1 MNVAIFGAEQV
12 SQTIAEF
19 IEKNYNPW
27 LEKNNKMPLNIAA
40 YVIGGVKVNPPVHV
54 IGDKVVLNFEQFAA
68 LYHKKLIHKIIFPRE
83 NLMGV
88 APYLIHLKTL
98 GIEAEDV
105 CLTRRTNVEFY
116 MRDFIEIYPYAKYLP
131 YLEFRIADHCNLNC
145 KSCAEFSSLV
155 KKSHFP
161 NLQKFTRD
169 FEQLHEFIDDIGAI
183 HILGGEPLL
192 NPEINE
198 YIKLSRRLYPQSL
211 IKIVTNGFLLLNM
224 PDEFFDTLREC
235 NALISISYYFPLE
248 NKIENIKKFLD
259 AKGISYN
266 LSDDKPRATF
276 FVNTCLKPKD
286 DATKLTICD
295 YSGCRNL
302 WEGKLANCYK
312 SSSIKI
318 FNKYFKQNLPEDSGL
333 IDLYDPTLTT
343 EKLQAKLLESFELC
357 RYCTL
362 AKWREWGRV
371 KYPASIND
379 WLSE

>member
-235 NALISISYYFPLE
+235 NALISISYC
-248 NKIENIKKFLD
+248 K
-259 AKGISYN
+259 
-266 LSDDKPRATF
+266 
-276 FVNTCLKPKD
+276 
-286 DATKLTICD
+286 
-295 YSGCRNL
+295 
-302 WEGKLANCYK
+302 
-312 SSSIKI
+312 
-318 FNKYFKQNLPEDSGL
+318 
-333 IDLYDPTLTT
+333 
-343 EKLQAKLLESFELC
+343 EKH
-357 RYCTL
+357 
-362 AKWREWGRV
+362 
-371 KYPASIND
+371 
-379 WLSE
+379 